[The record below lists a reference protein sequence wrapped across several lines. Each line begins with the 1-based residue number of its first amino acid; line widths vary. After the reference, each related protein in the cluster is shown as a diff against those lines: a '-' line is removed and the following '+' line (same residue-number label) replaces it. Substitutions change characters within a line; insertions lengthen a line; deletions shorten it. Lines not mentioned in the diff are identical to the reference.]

1 MRFLSPRVHGYF
13 DYLYV
18 LLFLVGP
25 TLFGFSG
32 LPAILCYVFAVPA
45 FVLPIFTNF
54 PLGFVPLV
62 PLKFHIVAE
71 PIQSTV
77 LALLPWILGFA
88 NNIGARNFYVADGAL
103 IFTVAWLTEY
113 KSLEAPK
120 PLPM

>member
-18 LLFLVGP
+18 ILFLAAPSV
-25 TLFGFSG
+25 LGFTG

-45 FVLPIFTNF
+45 LVLPIFTAF

-71 PIQSTV
+71 PIQSTG
-77 LALLPWILGFA
+77 LAMLPWILGFA
-88 NNIGARNFYVADGAL
+88 GSHAARNFYVADGAL
-103 IFTVAWLTEY
+103 IFVVAWLSEY
-113 KSLEAPK
+113 KSLEQK
-120 PLPM
+120 PQ